1 MDRTKEVLY
10 LEVRHERMLKDMY
23 YEQAKRSRRKEY
35 KDKYTSWA
43 DMHKHDENVIIHL
56 IIMLYGKEYKDALSD
71 IDKFIADY
79 NQKELDSYIA
89 RCRKF
94 INLAHEDGA
103 NIDFQDALDSYNDMK
118 LISGNVK
125 LDTEEYRACK
135 ADFELTFEKELSK
148 RKRCAK

>member
-1 MDRTKEVLY
+1 MDRTKEILY
-10 LEVRHERMLKDMY
+10 LEVRSHRMLKDYY

-43 DMHKHDENVIIHL
+43 DMCKHDENVVINL
-56 IIMLYGKEYKDALSD
+56 IVMLYGKEYKDTLAD
-71 IDKFIADY
+71 IEKFIADY
-79 NQKELDSYIA
+79 NQKELDSCIA
-89 RCRKF
+89 RCKKF
-94 INLAHEDGA
+94 INLARSGA
-103 NIDFQDALDSYNDMK
+103 VKLDFQDALDSYNDMK

-135 ADFELTFEKELSK
+135 AEFEQTFEKELSK